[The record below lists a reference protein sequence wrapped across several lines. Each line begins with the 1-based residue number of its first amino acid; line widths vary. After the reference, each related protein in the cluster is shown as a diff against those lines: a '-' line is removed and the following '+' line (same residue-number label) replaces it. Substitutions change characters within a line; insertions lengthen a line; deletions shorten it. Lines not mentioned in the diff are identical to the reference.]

1 MKSDFESAS
10 LHPQSILPRISSSLD
25 MKVTCAD
32 TEITTL
38 SAPGKVLLT
47 GGYLVLDP
55 RFTGLVFALNARFYV
70 RIVSTLAPSP
80 GKPTIVV
87 KSPQF
92 LNAIWEY
99 NCRLEDDDGGI
110 KLTQLAS

>member
-1 MKSDFESAS
+1 MTS
-10 LHPQSILPRISSSLD
+10 
-25 MKVTCAD
+25 AD
-32 TEITTL
+32 TEITIL

-55 RFTGLVFALNARFYV
+55 KFAGLVFALNARFYV
-70 RIVSTLAPSP
+70 RIVFTLLPLP

-92 LNAIWEY
+92 LDATWEY
-99 NCRLEDDDGGI
+99 NYRLAENDGGTT
-110 KLTQLAS
+110 LTQLSS